1 MGNHQGFSGGTGGKE
16 SLPMQEM
23 QETWVPS
30 LGQEDALEKEMAAH
44 SSILLGEFHG
54 QQSLVGYSPGSQ
66 RVGRD

>member
-1 MGNHQGFSGGTGGKE
+1 MGNHQGFSGGTGGEE
-16 SLPMQEM
+16 SLPVQEM

-54 QQSLVGYSPGSQ
+54 QQSLLGYSPGS
-66 RVGRD
+66 VKLL